1 VSTTE
6 GRVLAFGCGDDGEL
20 GLGAEVE
27 EALTPTAID
36 GITMGEGQEEKE
48 GKE

>member
-1 VSTTE
+1 
-6 GRVLAFGCGDDGEL
+6 
-20 GLGAEVE
+20 VE

-36 GITMGEGQEEKE
+36 MITTGEREEGKE